1 MNFQD
6 KVVVITGAG
15 AGIGLATAKK
25 YAQHGAKLVL
35 NSIVPAE
42 EQCARA
48 EIAAAAP
55 DAELEF
61 VVGNV
66 AEEADCA
73 RIIDTAVRRF
83 GRVDILCNIAGIVH
97 SGTLLTTSED
107 DFVRTMDVNV
117 KGTFLMMKHAV
128 EAMKETGGGVIV
140 NIASVAA
147 IKGHLER
154 CAYSASKGAV
164 ISLSKSVAADF
175 VRDNIRVNV
184 VCPGT
189 TLTPSLRD
197 RIAAAPDPAEMER
210 RFTARQPMGRL
221 GKVEEIAESILFV
234 SCDEAAYMTGSVLTI
249 DGGMTC

>member
-128 EAMKETGGGVIV
+128 EAMKETGGGVIDCFSKMKIDAARRMIRAGRL
-140 NIASVAA
+140 NFTQIASA
-147 IKGHLER
+147 LEF
-154 CAYSASKGAV
+154 G
-164 ISLSKSVAADF
+164 SVQYF
-175 VRDNIRVNV
+175 
-184 VCPGT
+184 
-189 TLTPSLRD
+189 S
-197 RIAAAPDPAEMER
+197 R
-210 RFTARQPMGRL
+210 RFKLLTGMSPSEYAR
-221 GKVEEIAESILFV
+221 
-234 SCDEAAYMTGSVLTI
+234 SVKMLS
-249 DGGMTC
+249 DASLLSPDDSANNM